1 MAQGLKIKIGADS
14 AQFDRTMKGVRG
26 TLNMLNGPIKAAGAA
41 AAAATGAIAGLAAGV
56 GVLIRSASQ
65 EAAGVEV
72 LTMQFETLLGSAE
85 KAQDRI
91 EEITQFAAT
100 TPFEIKELAETSKLL
115 QTLGGDMLATGEGLR
130 MVGDAAAI
138 AGQPIGEVGLHIGRI
153 FNAITSGTTAGES
166 VNRLQEL
173 GLMSGKVKRQFEELG
188 KAQSKG
194 RIAALSQQKAMELL
208 RGVFAKTEGA
218 MTRLASTTQGKL
230 SNMADNISQLKV
242 AFGTGFNDGLKV
254 ALDAANNWLPKLK
267 ETMTKAGKIFGDAIA
282 EAVNGDIEKL
292 VEIGKLIG
300 VTIIEGMKLAK
311 LQSNL
316 EWGEQFNRVL
326 EDYNPVR
333 KIWRDDSTRA
343 SEFIRKEKDRT
354 MENALQDAIG
364 VIREQY
370 QRVNPP
376 PRMETME
383 ERNKDQ
389 QDRLN
394 ALQARN
400 NAILELI
407 EANTRTKPFP
417 AQ

>member
-26 TLNMLNGPIKAAGAA
+26 KLNMLNGPIKAAGAA
-41 AAAATGAIAGLAAGV
+41 AAAAAGAIAGLAAGI
-56 GVLIRSASQ
+56 GVMIRSASQ

-85 KAQDRI
+85 KAQDRM
-91 EEITQFAAT
+91 EEITKFAAT

-138 AGQPIGEVGLHIGRI
+138 SGQPIAEVGLHIGRI

-166 VNRLQEL
+166 VARLQEL
-173 GLMSGKVKRQFEELG
+173 GLMTGTVKRQFEELG
-188 KAQSKG
+188 KAHKSG
-194 RIAALSQQKAMELL
+194 RVAALSQNQAMQLL
-208 RGVFAKTEGA
+208 QSVFVKTEGA
-218 MTRLASTTQGKL
+218 MIRLASTTQGKL

-254 ALDAANNWLPKLK
+254 ALDAANNWLPKMK
-267 ETMTKAGKIFGDAIA
+267 ESMTKAGQILGDGIA
-282 EAVNGDIEKL
+282 EAVNGDIGKL
-292 VEIGKLIG
+292 IEIGKLIG

-383 ERNKDQ
+383 GRNKDQ
-389 QDRLN
+389 QDKLN
-394 ALQARN
+394 AWQAST
-400 NAILELI
+400 NAILERI
-407 EANTRTKPFP
+407 EANTRTQPFP

>member
-1 MAQGLKIKIGADS
+1 MA
-14 AQFDRTMKGVRG
+14 
-26 TLNMLNGPIKAAGAA
+26 
-41 AAAATGAIAGLAAGV
+41 
-56 GVLIRSASQ
+56 
-65 EAAGVEV
+65 
-72 LTMQFETLLGSAE
+72 
-85 KAQDRI
+85 
-91 EEITQFAAT
+91 
-100 TPFEIKELAETSKLL
+100 
-115 QTLGGDMLATGEGLR
+115 
-130 MVGDAAAI
+130 
-138 AGQPIGEVGLHIGRI
+138 
-153 FNAITSGTTAGES
+153 
-166 VNRLQEL
+166 
-173 GLMSGKVKRQFEELG
+173 
-188 KAQSKG
+188 
-194 RIAALSQQKAMELL
+194 
-208 RGVFAKTEGA
+208 
-218 MTRLASTTQGKL
+218 RLASTTRGKL

-282 EAVNGDIEKL
+282 EAVNGDIGKL

-300 VTIIEGMKLAK
+300 VTIIQGMKLAK

-400 NAILELI
+400 NAILERI
-407 EANTRTKPFP
+407 EANTRTQPFP

>member
-1 MAQGLKIKIGADS
+1 
-14 AQFDRTMKGVRG
+14 
-26 TLNMLNGPIKAAGAA
+26 
-41 AAAATGAIAGLAAGV
+41 
-56 GVLIRSASQ
+56 
-65 EAAGVEV
+65 
-72 LTMQFETLLGSAE
+72 
-85 KAQDRI
+85 
-91 EEITQFAAT
+91 
-100 TPFEIKELAETSKLL
+100 
-115 QTLGGDMLATGEGLR
+115 